1 MSPENSENPYMDHQL
16 GHYFVN
22 LGIAMM
28 STNRGFRWGWPVIYS
43 IILHPLLSG
52 IACMFRVIVL
62 PESVTIWENSSN
74 KRQQI
79 PLQDSSIPQNY

>member
-22 LGIAMM
+22 LGIVMM
-28 STNRGFRWGWPVIYS
+28 STNRGFRWGWAVIYS
-43 IILHPLLSG
+43 IILHG

-62 PESVTIWENSSN
+62 LESVTIWENSSHE
-74 KRQQI
+74 RQQI
-79 PLQDSSIPQNY
+79 PLQSRIV